1 MCQGWSSANSELT
14 AGDKEAAYTWASR
27 VKSHSATLTM
37 LMGEIVLEGVCW
49 AQGLLIEGGPLD
61 RDLGKVTS
69 QGDFCAPI
77 Q

>member
-1 MCQGWSSANSELT
+1 
-14 AGDKEAAYTWASR
+14 
-27 VKSHSATLTM
+27 M

>member
-14 AGDKEAAYTWASR
+14 AGDKEAAYTWASG
-27 VKSHSATLTM
+27 VKTHSATLTM
-37 LMGEIVLEGVCW
+37 LMREIALEHVCW
-49 AQGLLIEGGPLD
+49 AHGLLMEGDPLD